1 MEFQSFFLNFFSAGY
16 IYNGSYDLIDVTN
29 RSTRW
34 GVWSPNQLNL
44 NRSWSDEHG
53 LNSLQILSYL
63 LSSYRIT
70 GKSIYIRA
78 FTVREERG
86 KLILRPCN
94 ALSK

>member
-1 MEFQSFFLNFFSAGY
+1 MTFTSLMHSRNVFSVGY

-29 RSTRW
+29 QSTRW
-34 GVWSPNQLNL
+34 GVWSPSQLNL

-70 GKSIYIRA
+70 GKSVYIRA
-78 FTVREERG
+78 FRVRRG
-86 KLILRPCN
+86 NRYCTPVMF
-94 ALSK
+94 